1 MKGCLSFII
10 KTIIA
15 VLVFFGLLHLGV
27 IDWAKEK
34 YNEWQG
40 KDIERQEKLVDKTK
54 DVVDLSEI
62 NKEEY
67 SINKDLKLLKN
78 RMIVA
83 EHKATG
89 QKMFM
94 IEPKNENILTK
105 EDITSQKIE
114 EKINTLVDKYKYKL
128 VKFEKIEVKKA
139 GEMDSLN
146 QKVPY
151 VKVVGVVSN
160 LPIKDVE
167 GIVGV
172 AELENDKNMIIVSVN
187 EKDKYSQIIT
197 DGFYNKVKQCTKN

>member
-10 KTIIA
+10 KTVIA

-40 KDIERQEKLVDKTK
+40 KDSEKQEKMVDKTK
-54 DVVDLSEI
+54 DVADFSEI
-62 NKEEY
+62 EDEY
-67 SINKDLKLLKN
+67 SINKNLIFLGN
-78 RMIVA
+78 RMVVA
-83 EHKATG
+83 EHGATN
-89 QKMFM
+89 QKMIM
-94 IEPKNENILTK
+94 IEPKNENLLTK
-105 EDITSQKIE
+105 EDITNEKIE

-139 GEMDSLN
+139 GEMESLN

-151 VKVVGVVSN
+151 VKVVGIVSN

-172 AELENDKNMIIVSVN
+172 AELENGKNLIIISVS

-197 DGFYNKVKQCTKN
+197 DGFYSKVK

>member
-27 IDWAKEK
+27 IDFIKEK
-34 YNEWQG
+34 
-40 KDIERQEKLVDKTK
+40 IEEYKSDTTKQEKMIDKTK

-62 NKEEY
+62 EEEY
-67 SINKDLKLLKN
+67 SIDKNLNLLGN

-83 EHKATG
+83 EHDATS
-89 QKMFM
+89 QKMIM

-105 EDITSQKIE
+105 EDIKSDNIQ
-114 EKINTLVDKYKYKL
+114 EKINTIVDKYKYKV
-128 VKFEKIEVKKA
+128 VKFDKIEVKKT
-139 GEMDSLN
+139 GELNALN
-146 QKVPY
+146 QTIPY
-151 VKVVGVVSN
+151 IKVVAVVSS
-160 LPIKDVE
+160 LPVKDME

-172 AELENDKNMIIVSVN
+172 AELESGKNLIVISVN

-197 DGFYNKVKQCTKN
+197 DAFYKKVK

>member
-10 KTIIA
+10 KTVIA

-27 IDWAKEK
+27 IDFIKDKIEE
-34 YNEWQG
+34 YRGNE
-40 KDIERQEKLVDKTK
+40 EARQEKMVDKTK
-54 DVVDLSEI
+54 DVVDFSEI
-62 NKEEY
+62 DKEEY

-83 EHKATG
+83 EHNSTS
-89 QKMFM
+89 QKMIM
-94 IEPKNENILTK
+94 IEPKNETFLTK
-105 EDITSQKIE
+105 EDITSEKIE

-139 GEMDSLN
+139 GELDALK

-172 AELENDKNMIIVSVN
+172 AELEGGKNLIVISVN
-187 EKDKYSQIIT
+187 EKGKYSQVIT
-197 DGFYNKVKQCTKN
+197 DGFYNKVK

>member
-10 KTIIA
+10 KTVIA

-40 KDIERQEKLVDKTK
+40 KDSERQEKMVDKTK
-54 DVVDLSEI
+54 DVADFSEI
-62 NKEEY
+62 EDEY
-67 SINKDLKLLKN
+67 SINKNLSFLGN
-78 RMIVA
+78 RMVVA
-83 EHKATG
+83 EHGATN
-89 QKMFM
+89 QKMIM
-94 IEPKNENILTK
+94 IEPKNENLLTK
-105 EDITSQKIE
+105 EDITSEKIE

-151 VKVVGVVSN
+151 VKVVGIVSN

-172 AELENDKNMIIVSVN
+172 AELENGKNLIVISVS
-187 EKDKYSQIIT
+187 EKDKYSQIIA
-197 DGFYNKVKQCTKN
+197 DGFYSKVK

>member
-15 VLVFFGLLHLGV
+15 VLVFFGLVHIGA
-27 IDWAKEK
+27 IDWIKEK
-34 YNEWQG
+34 IEEYRGNE
-40 KDIERQEKLVDKTK
+40 EVRQEKMVDKTK
-54 DVVDLSEI
+54 DVVDFSEI

-83 EHKATG
+83 EHNSTR
-89 QKMFM
+89 QKMIM
-94 IEPKNENILTK
+94 IEPKNEDFLTK
-105 EDITSQKIE
+105 EDITSEKIE

-139 GEMDSLN
+139 GELDALK

-151 VKVVGVVSN
+151 VKVIGVVSN

-172 AELENDKNMIIVSVN
+172 AELENGKNLIVISVN
-187 EKDKYSQIIT
+187 EKGKYSQIIT
-197 DGFYNKVKQCTKN
+197 DGFYNKVK

>member
-27 IDWAKEK
+27 IDFIKEK
-34 YNEWQG
+34 
-40 KDIERQEKLVDKTK
+40 IEEYKSDTTKQEKMIDKTK

-62 NKEEY
+62 EEEY
-67 SINKDLKLLKN
+67 SIDKNLNLLGN

-83 EHKATG
+83 EHDATS
-89 QKMFM
+89 QKMIM
-94 IEPKNENILTK
+94 IEPKKENILTK
-105 EDITSQKIE
+105 EDIKSDNIQ

-128 VKFEKIEVKKA
+128 VKFDKIEVKKT
-139 GEMDSLN
+139 GELNALN
-146 QKVPY
+146 QTIPY
-151 VKVVGVVSN
+151 IKVVAVVSS
-160 LPIKDVE
+160 LPVKDME

-172 AELENDKNMIIVSVN
+172 AELENGKNLIVMSVN

-197 DGFYNKVKQCTKN
+197 DAFYKKVK

>member
-27 IDWAKEK
+27 IDFIKEK
-34 YNEWQG
+34 IEEYRGNE
-40 KDIERQEKLVDKTK
+40 EARQEKMVDKTK
-54 DVVDLSEI
+54 DVVDFSEI

-83 EHKATG
+83 EHNSTS
-89 QKMFM
+89 QKMIM
-94 IEPKNENILTK
+94 IEPKNEALLTK
-105 EDITSQKIE
+105 EDITSEKIE

-128 VKFEKIEVKKA
+128 VKFEKIEVKKS
-139 GEMDSLN
+139 GELEALK

-172 AELENDKNMIIVSVN
+172 AELENGKNLIVISVN
-187 EKDKYSQIIT
+187 EKGKYSQIIT
-197 DGFYNKVKQCTKN
+197 DGFYNKVK

>member
-15 VLVFFGLLHLGV
+15 ILVFFGLLHLGV
-27 IDWAKEK
+27 IDFIKEK
-34 YNEWQG
+34 VEEYQNDST
-40 KDIERQEKLVDKTK
+40 KQEKMVNKTK

-62 NKEEY
+62 EEEY
-67 SINKDLKLLKN
+67 SIDKNLNLLGN

-83 EHKATG
+83 EHNATA
-89 QKMFM
+89 QKMIM

-105 EDITSQKIE
+105 DDIKSENIQ

-128 VKFEKIEVKKA
+128 VKFDKIEVKKS
-139 GEMDSLN
+139 GELNGLN
-146 QKVPY
+146 QTIPY
-151 VKVVGVVSN
+151 IKVVAIVSS
-160 LPIKDVE
+160 LPVKDME

-172 AELENDKNMIIVSVN
+172 AELESGKNLIIMSVN

-197 DGFYNKVKQCTKN
+197 EAFYKKVK

>member
-27 IDWAKEK
+27 IDFIKEK
-34 YNEWQG
+34 
-40 KDIERQEKLVDKTK
+40 IEEYKSDTTKQEKMVDKTK

-62 NKEEY
+62 EEEY
-67 SINKDLKLLKN
+67 SIDKNLNLLGN

-83 EHKATG
+83 EHDATS
-89 QKMFM
+89 QKMIM
-94 IEPKNENILTK
+94 IEPKKENILTK
-105 EDITSQKIE
+105 EDIQSEDIQ

-128 VKFEKIEVKKA
+128 VKFDKIEVKKT
-139 GEMDSLN
+139 GELNALN
-146 QKVPY
+146 QTIPY
-151 VKVVGVVSN
+151 IKVVAVVSS
-160 LPIKDVE
+160 LPVKDME

-172 AELENDKNMIIVSVN
+172 AELENGKNLIVMSVN

-197 DGFYNKVKQCTKN
+197 DAFYKKVK

>member
-10 KTIIA
+10 KTVIA

-40 KDIERQEKLVDKTK
+40 KDSEKQEKMVDKTK
-54 DVVDLSEI
+54 DVADFSEI
-62 NKEEY
+62 EDEY
-67 SINKDLKLLKN
+67 SINKNLSFLGN
-78 RMIVA
+78 RMVVA
-83 EHKATG
+83 EHGATN
-89 QKMFM
+89 QKMIM
-94 IEPKNENILTK
+94 IEPKNENLLTK
-105 EDITSQKIE
+105 EDITNEKIE

-139 GEMDSLN
+139 GEMESLN

-151 VKVVGVVSN
+151 VKVVGIVSN

-172 AELENDKNMIIVSVN
+172 AELENGKNLIIISVS

-197 DGFYNKVKQCTKN
+197 DGFYSKVK